1 MTTKSRHTQELATF
15 LGLTFAL
22 SSIFYVTLIRAHT
35 LALGGGLYVFMLM
48 WSPGTAALIT
58 RLIFQRNV
66 RGEGWKLGPAR
77 YELAG
82 YALPIA
88 YAACAYG
95 LVWIL
100 GFGGVDLSRFKMTG
114 LTNSRA
120 LMALLFLT
128 AGLLQSLLSATG
140 EELGWRGFL
149 VPKLAERYSFTT
161 TALVSGLIWATWHT
175 PLIIGADYNG
185 GTPTWYSIA
194 CFMVMVVGISF
205 PLTWLRLRSGSV
217 WPCALLHA
225 SHNLFIQGFFDRVTV
240 DTGVTKYLLS
250 EFGAVLAVAAAIT
263 GLIFWR
269 LDRKHPVS
277 AISSVAPE
285 PQSAAMPGAAIQYG
299 G

>member
-1 MTTKSRHTQELATF
+1 MTTKTRHTQELATF

-22 SSIFYVTLIRAHT
+22 SSIFYVILIRAHT
-35 LALGGGLYVFMLM
+35 LSLGGGMYVFLLM

-88 YAACAYG
+88 YATCAYG
-95 LVWIL
+95 LVWL
-100 GFGGVDLSRFKMTG
+100 LHFGGVDLSRAKYSA
-114 LTNSRA
+114 LT
-120 LMALLFLT
+120 FLVL
-128 AGLLQSLLSATG
+128 GLLQSLLSATG

-161 TALVSGLIWATWHT
+161 TALVSGVIWASWHT

-185 GTPTWYSIA
+185 GTPTWYSIL
-194 CFMVMVVGISF
+194 CFMVMVIGISF
-205 PLTWLRLRSGSV
+205 PLAWLRLRSGSV

-240 DTGVTKYLLS
+240 DTGITKYLLS
-250 EFGAVLAVAAAIT
+250 EFGAVLALTAAIT
-263 GLIFWR
+263 GVLFWMR
-269 LDRKHPVS
+269 RPPVEAADAIPATSSS
-277 AISSVAPE
+277 APAGY
-285 PQSAAMPGAAIQYG
+285 AAT
-299 G
+299 